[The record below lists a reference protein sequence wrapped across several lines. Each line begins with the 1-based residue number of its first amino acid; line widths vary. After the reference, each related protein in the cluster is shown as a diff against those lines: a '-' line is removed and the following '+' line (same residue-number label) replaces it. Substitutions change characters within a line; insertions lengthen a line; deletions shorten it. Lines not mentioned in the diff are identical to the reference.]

1 MNILKIGGKV
11 LETTVCFSTSN
22 TRNVGCYFSTCYY
35 VERAEG
41 FKHNNVHNLA
51 VWSKDLKQVWWSKGV

>member
-11 LETTVCFSTSN
+11 LEVSVCFRTSN
-22 TRNVGCYFSTCYY
+22 TCTVGCYLSACYY

-41 FKHNNVHNLA
+41 FKYNNVHCMS
-51 VWSKDLKQVWWSKGV
+51 VWSKTFRDVWW

>member
-11 LETTVCFSTSN
+11 LETSVCFRISKASYV
-22 TRNVGCYFSTCYY
+22 VGSYFSASYY

-41 FKHNNVHNLA
+41 FKYNNVHCMS
-51 VWSKDLKQVWWSKGV
+51 VWSKTFRDVWW

>member
-11 LETTVCFSTSN
+11 LETSVCFRISKART
-22 TRNVGCYFSTCYY
+22 VGSYLSACYY

-41 FKHNNVHNLA
+41 FKHNSAHCMS
-51 VWSKDLKQVWWSKGV
+51 VWSKAFRDVFW